1 MTELNESRK
10 AQLGDFS
17 DVMEKREGLKKK
29 IQEKIQERNALR
41 DEFFAEK
48 RKFSEYLA
56 EQRREKQ
63 KRYQEEQK
71 LRQEEWKVRQ
81 LEKKVAALDD
91 QPYVAEITLIE
102 QSLKFCEGLLPH
114 SAK

>member
-1 MTELNESRK
+1 
-10 AQLGDFS
+10 
-17 DVMEKREGLKKK
+17 MEKREGLQKK
-29 IQEKIQERNALR
+29 IQEKIGERNALR

-71 LRQEEWKVRQ
+71 VRQEEWKLKQ

-102 QSLKFCEGLLPH
+102 QTLKFCQGLLPQDKGD
-114 SAK
+114 SQKKEEK